1 MSTTRGTRG
10 EFALAV
16 HGGAGTIRRD
26 ETTGARASSHHKAL
40 HRALAA
46 GCEVLAVRG
55 MRWMPSRAAI
65 VLDDEPLSTREE
77 AYRSEFRGQGSGS
90 GVRGEGRVLAGEG
103 RGMSDSEQRRGFAK
117 PYAGFGPS

>member
-1 MSTTRGTRG
+1 MSAAMSTTRGTRG

-26 ETTGARASSHHKAL
+26 ETTGARASSYHKAL

-55 MRWMPSRAAI
+55 NALDAVTRAAI

-77 AYRSEFRGQGSGS
+77 AAFSPRPAPRKWML
-90 GVRGEGRVLAGEG
+90 R
-103 RGMSDSEQRRGFAK
+103 
-117 PYAGFGPS
+117 